1 MNTFVHTSRGLTAAL
16 CLLDV
21 PVVYGRTTRPPKLSH
36 AIESTQTAGTAVLET
51 TQAGL
56 EK

>member
-36 AIESTQTAGTAVLET
+36 AIESTQAAGTAVLET